1 MASDSTLSNT
11 DRPMNEPTKYK
22 RKLLNFSVKREMQFR
37 MIGKIF
43 LLLFISLLLSSLI
56 FFFFSNREVTSS
68 YQMFHVKAQNFL
80 DFLLPAVL
88 GSFVISLVVGA
99 IGSLFFP
106 KPIAGGVYRI
116 EQDLKAVLETGDLT
130 KQIKLRDGD
139 QVASL
144 AEGINTLLQN
154 YRERMNQI
162 DAAIEPLESSVNAEG
177 PEQSSE
183 IRQKAQQTCVKV
195 RAELQQFNY

>member
-1 MASDSTLSNT
+1 MSDKKT
-11 DRPMNEPTKYK
+11 YK
-22 RKLLNFSVKREMQFR
+22 RKLLNLSVKRGMQLR

-68 YQMFHVKAQNFL
+68 YQMFHIKARNFL

-99 IGSLFFP
+99 IASLFFP

-116 EQDLKAVLETGDLT
+116 EQDLQAVLETGDLT

-139 QVASL
+139 QVSSL

-154 YRERMNQI
+154 YRERMKQI
-162 DAAIEPLESSVNAEG
+162 DEAIEPLESSVNAEA
-177 PEQSSE
+177 PEQGRE
-183 IRQKAQQTCVKV
+183 ILQKAQQTCRKV
-195 RAELQQFNY
+195 RTELQQFNY